1 MKVLVFAPHRDDEVL
16 GVGGTIAKHVS
27 MGDEVFVCEV
37 TDVKENNLLLAEIKE
52 EEQSAHKLLGIKETL
67 ALELPV
73 VEMKNYSVYEK
84 NRLFCEVISKVD
96 PEVVYIPH
104 EGDMHTDHYETAQAA
119 MVAVRPNGQ
128 NHVREVYAYET
139 LSETEWNTPSV
150 KNAFIPNVWNDIS
163 SFFDRKVAAMKC
175 YQSQLQ
181 DFPHPRSIK
190 AIESLAALRGSTIGC
205 QHAEAFMLIRK
216 IVR

>member
-1 MKVLVFAPHRDDEVL
+1 MKVMIFAPHRDDEIL

-27 MGDEVFVCEV
+27 QGDEVFVCEV
-37 TDVKENNLLLAEIKE
+37 TDVKDNVALLETIKAEEKA
-52 EEQSAHKLLGIKETL
+52 AHKLLGIRETL
-67 ALELPV
+67 SLGIPV

-84 NRLFCEVISKVD
+84 NRRFFEVVSYVD
-96 PEVVYIPH
+96 PEIVYLPH

-128 NHVREVYAYET
+128 NHVREVYVYET

-150 KNAFIPNVWNDIS
+150 KNVFIPNVWNNITP
-163 SFFDRKVAAMKC
+163 FFTQKVAAMKC

-181 DFPHPRSIK
+181 KFPHPRSIE
-190 AIESLAALRGSTIGC
+190 AIEALATLRGSTIGC
-205 QHAEAFMLIRK
+205 HYAEALMLVRK
-216 IVR
+216 IIN